1 MFRVLTPPRPLSDIE
16 ARHPALQGAKSPMQT
31 LGIKPS
37 LSGGGGPLLA
47 GVAAAVAGVGA
58 ALAFAGSDSV
68 LRGPFTL
75 FFLLV
80 APGAAIGAV
89 LRGLEPF
96 GRIVTSLAGA
106 VAVNLLVAQGMIA
119 THSWSMT
126 GGITAVTV
134 ISSLVL
140 LPSLVRLMRGRTER
154 RRT

>member
-1 MFRVLTPPRPLSDIE
+1 
-16 ARHPALQGAKSPMQT
+16 MQT
-31 LGIKPS
+31 LRVKSS
-37 LSGGGGPLLA
+37 LSGSGGPLLA

-58 ALAFAGSDSV
+58 LLAFADADSV

-96 GRIVTSLAGA
+96 GRVVTSLAGA
-106 VAVNLLVAQGMIA
+106 IAVNLLVAQGMIA
-119 THSWSMT
+119 THSWSVT

-134 ISSLVL
+134 ISSLVI
-140 LPSLVRLMRGRTER
+140 LPSLVRRRGARTER

>member
-1 MFRVLTPPRPLSDIE
+1 
-16 ARHPALQGAKSPMQT
+16 MQT
-31 LGIKPS
+31 IGIKPS

-47 GVAAAVAGVGA
+47 GVAVAVAGVGA
-58 ALAFAGSDSV
+58 VLAFADADSV

-75 FFLLV
+75 FFLLF

-96 GRIVTSLAGA
+96 GRVVAALAGA

-119 THSWSMT
+119 THSWSAP

-140 LPSLVRLMRGRTER
+140 LPSLVRRLRGRTER

>member
-1 MFRVLTPPRPLSDIE
+1 MSD
-16 ARHPALQGAKSPMQT
+16 S
-31 LGIKPS
+31 
-37 LSGGGGPLLA
+37 GGPLLA

-58 ALAFAGSDSV
+58 VLALADTDSV

-96 GRIVTSLAGA
+96 GRVVTSLAGA
-106 VAVNLLVAQGMIA
+106 IAVNLLVAQGMIA
-119 THSWSMT
+119 THSWSVT

-140 LPSLVRLMRGRTER
+140 LPSLVRRPGARTER

>member
-1 MFRVLTPPRPLSDIE
+1 
-16 ARHPALQGAKSPMQT
+16 MQT

-37 LSGGGGPLLA
+37 LSRGGGPLLA

-58 ALAFAGSDSV
+58 ALAFADADSV

-80 APGAAIGAV
+80 APGTAIGAV

-96 GRIVTSLAGA
+96 GRVVTSLAGA
-106 VAVNLLVAQGMIA
+106 IAVNLLVAQGMIA
-119 THSWSMT
+119 THSWSVT
-126 GGITAVTV
+126 GGIAAVTV
-134 ISSLVL
+134 ISTLVL
-140 LPSLVRLMRGRTER
+140 LPSLVRRRGARTER

>member
-1 MFRVLTPPRPLSDIE
+1 
-16 ARHPALQGAKSPMQT
+16 MQT
-31 LGIKPS
+31 LGIKPA
-37 LSGGGGPLLA
+37 LSGSGGPLLA

-58 ALAFAGSDSV
+58 VLAFADADSV

-80 APGAAIGAV
+80 APGAAIAAQ
-89 LRGLEPF
+89 LDGLEPF
-96 GRIVTSLAGA
+96 GRVVTSVAGA
-106 VAVNLLVAQGMIA
+106 IAVNLLVAQGLIA
-119 THSWSMT
+119 THSWSVP

-140 LPSLVRLMRGRTER
+140 LLSLVRRLGARTER

>member
-1 MFRVLTPPRPLSDIE
+1 
-16 ARHPALQGAKSPMQT
+16 MQT